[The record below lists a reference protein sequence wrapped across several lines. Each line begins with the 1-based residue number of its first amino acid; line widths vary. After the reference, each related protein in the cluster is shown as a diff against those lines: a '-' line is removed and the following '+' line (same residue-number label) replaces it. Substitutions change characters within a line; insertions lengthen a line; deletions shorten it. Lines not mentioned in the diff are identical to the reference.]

1 MVNTPSVYM
10 GKLRTSFPWAAMV
23 SPSSGPP
30 MFRILFPLVLSVMQ
44 STRYVACN
52 GKGKRF
58 ADGERQGSS

>member
-1 MVNTPSVYM
+1 
-10 GKLRTSFPWAAMV
+10 MV

-52 GKGKRF
+52 GKKNSF
-58 ADGERQGSS
+58 ADEGRQGSS